1 MSNKYPTEIQNNLSE
16 RQLDLNKIFKL
27 KESEQLIIIKMF
39 DDLMNCFYSDVGMTL
54 PGGMKMDYLKAEVL
68 YTTLSESDY
77 LVTRREKNLDS
88 VLENN

>member
-39 DDLMNCFYSDVGMTL
+39 DDLMNCFHGDVGMSL
-54 PGGMKMDYLKAEVL
+54 PGGIKMDYLKAEVL

-88 VLENN
+88 VLEK